1 MTDYS
6 LDISQSNIIWP
17 GVIQGIGQGLVFVP
31 LSAAAFATLSPQM
44 RAHGTG
50 IFSLVRNIGSSIG
63 ISMVQSV
70 LVRSAV
76 RSHAGLVE
84 QITHTNP
91 AWSNPA
97 IASAFNLGHPSG
109 AAALDG
115 LITQQ
120 AAMIA
125 YINDFR
131 LTLYLTL
138 ACIPLVVLI
147 RAPKRSVPGE
157 LQAVLE

>member
-1 MTDYS
+1 
-6 LDISQSNIIWP
+6 
-17 GVIQGIGQGLVFVP
+17 
-31 LSAAAFATLSPQM
+31 
-44 RAHGTG
+44 
-50 IFSLVRNIGSSIG
+50 LVRNIGSSIG

-84 QITHTNP
+84 QVTHTNP

-97 IASAFNLGHPSG
+97 IASAFNLNHPGG

-138 ACIPLVVLI
+138 ACIPLVLLI
-147 RAPKRSVPGE
+147 RAPKRSVPAE

>member
-1 MTDYS
+1 
-6 LDISQSNIIWP
+6 
-17 GVIQGIGQGLVFVP
+17 
-31 LSAAAFATLSPQM
+31 M

-76 RSHAGLVE
+76 QSHAGLVE

-97 IASAFNLGHPSG
+97 VASAFDLSHPSG

-138 ACIPLVVLI
+138 ACIPLLLLMRV
-147 RAPKRSVPGE
+147 PKRNLPAEVH
-157 LQAVLE
+157 AVME

>member
-1 MTDYS
+1 
-6 LDISQSNIIWP
+6 
-17 GVIQGIGQGLVFVP
+17 LVFVP
-31 LSAAAFATLSPQM
+31 LSAAAFATLSPEV
-44 RAHGTG
+44 RAQGTG

-63 ISMVQSV
+63 ISMVQSI

-84 QITHTNP
+84 HITHTNP

-97 IASAFNLGHPSG
+97 VASAFDLGRPSG

-115 LITQQ
+115 LINQQ

-131 LTLYLTL
+131 FTLYLTL
-138 ACIPLVVLI
+138 ACIPLLLLI
-147 RAPKRSVPGE
+147 RAPKRSVPAD
-157 LQAVLE
+157 LHAVME